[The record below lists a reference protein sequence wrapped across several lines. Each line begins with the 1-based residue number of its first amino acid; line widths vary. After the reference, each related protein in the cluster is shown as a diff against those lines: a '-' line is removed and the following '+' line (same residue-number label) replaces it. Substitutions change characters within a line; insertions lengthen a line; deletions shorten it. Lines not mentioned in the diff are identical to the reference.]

1 MDKIN
6 LNQYSYLI
14 ILLLVTIVSC
24 DSEQL
29 NPLDKYFKNKFNDV
43 QSRQLPTARKL
54 GIKPQATREGIEKH
68 PKLVKVSKGRGYT
81 VARLG
86 HSSAKVLPKT
96 KELIQDIGQ
105 HFLDSVVVRKLYKER
120 VVVTSLTRSKQD
132 QKNLS
137 KGNGNAAKQS
147 AHFYG
152 TTFDISYIR
161 FYKNIN
167 EKRDILGN
175 VLDNLRKEKRCWV
188 KYEINQKCFHIT
200 VR

>member
-1 MDKIN
+1 MRVTFC
-6 LNQYSYLI
+6 LLFFA
-14 ILLLVTIVSC
+14 ILASC
-24 DSEQL
+24 SSNEHL
-29 NPLDKYFKNKFNDV
+29 NPRDKYFKNKFNDV
-43 QSRQLPTARKL
+43 QSRQLPTAKKL
-54 GIKPQATREGIEKH
+54 GIKPQESREGIETH
-68 PKLVKVSKGRGYT
+68 PKLVKVKKGKGYT
-81 VARLG
+81 VARLS
-86 HSSAKVLPKT
+86 HSSAKVLPQT
-96 KELIQDIGQ
+96 KKLIEDIGQ
-105 HFLDSVVVRKLYKER
+105 QFADSLAARKLYKER

-132 QKNLS
+132 QQNLS

-161 FYKNIN
+161 FHKNIN

>member
-1 MDKIN
+1 MRVA
-6 LNQYSYLI
+6 LCLLFLV
-14 ILLLVTIVSC
+14 ILTSC
-24 DSEQL
+24 SSNEQL
-29 NPLDKYFKNKFNDV
+29 NPRDKYFKNKFNDV

-86 HSSAKVLPKT
+86 HSSAKVLPQT
-96 KELIQDIGQ
+96 KKLIQDIGQ
-105 HFLDSVVVRKLYKER
+105 QFLDSVVARKLYKER

-137 KGNGNAAKQS
+137 KGNGNAAKHS

-161 FYKNIN
+161 FHKNIN